1 MNGRKTRFAWAL
13 LLGALFLFAIGLPD
27 RTGAQIGPFG
37 AGIPGVTNDL
47 ADIPLNRTG
56 TDRLTHAKDAF
67 FPSLLGLRSPGVKMI
82 RTKHFY
88 IYYATAEQTARRI
101 AEIADDRLEQIASYY
116 PTFLERYAPVHVL
129 VDDGVDVLGNAFAI
143 YSNNFIHFWA
153 TPLDWEVRGTKSWIR
168 DTFTHELTHIITL
181 KAAHHGWPFT
191 FGLLNTTQANN
202 NPDYSFTLPLYHIAA
217 PAWFSEGIAQFES
230 SKHGGDSWDTHRD
243 MLLRMATLENDL
255 LSYTDMGIFAKDGH
269 HSEMVYNQGF
279 AFLKY
284 IEEVY
289 GEEKVRG
296 LVEKRPIVNFK
307 STIKK
312 TLGISA
318 NRLYNSGSTLLASG
332 EIKAPDDLYVKLRDG
347 RDPLSQYIWDQF
359 HPKQGIKEKIA
370 EKIGEKI
377 GQAMLGK
384 EESQRIQKLLETEE
398 TEESRLPILVIWLNH
413 IIQNRR
419 LYDEQR
425 FAHVTLSKDAKEQ
438 IAQNPQGDDLLR
450 LNRLLLEEAY
460 PDEIARGDKR
470 QIVKGWVP
478 YLKEK
483 YGAVMDDIQATGER
497 EGERVYDGGSL
508 DYHPVYS
515 PDGAR
520 MAFLGNEGSDYQIT
534 SLLVLDLAT
543 QKLTEVEKHVY
554 NRFSWTS
561 DGNELIYIK
570 AVKGRWDIYT
580 YDVRTK
586 KSRRITAGL
595 RGRDPNVSPDGKR
608 VVFVGNGDGSNRIGI
623 VEVTGA
629 KVRYLTHHNDGTQYY
644 GPKWSPDGNRILFS
658 LFRGE
663 DRDIAVINADA
674 TPRPKKTEK
683 KKKEAEIDSTATFPD
698 SLAYANNA
706 GFEVLLRSAA
716 DERDPVWLPDG
727 SGFIYS
733 SDRTGIF
740 NLYAFDLA
748 SGGQKQIT
756 NVLGGAFVPSV
767 SPDGN
772 DILYA
777 GFHAA
782 DYSIYRI
789 PLSYAVDVAAADTLS
804 RDYRSIYTGEGV
816 AELYDTGRY
825 STHLTSYGVTPL
837 LLLGPTFIG
846 NRFGLDQLS
855 FGAQAAWGDLL
866 GDDILV
872 TGITIGKNLKR
883 KTDLNSDMAVYY
895 ETGLTPI
902 LSEQKTYA
910 PRLYV
915 AASRQ
920 TINSLI
926 DYGSVATRQDTMVGT
941 LQTVIDS
948 QLVIIPNV
956 TQFLNLTMTE
966 EDEYK
971 DVFTDFVVGTEV
983 GLGSRHAVSLD
994 FSHRRYSENLGVKQ
1008 VVLDSSRIFQQ
1019 TDDGF
1024 NEITEEIPGIHEP
1037 QIALDDHLY
1046 RDLTFFRSSDLGATW
1061 QYRDFRPTKDAY
1073 LNPTGGRAVTF
1084 RYRRINAT
1092 VTDSLALSTDLD
1104 RDNVPDATDADP
1116 SPTLFRA
1123 DNVKLGLNEYIF
1135 SWNEFIPMFGRST
1148 LALQGFVGYKDQPI
1162 KEVQQDGGTF
1172 EGSFYYPL
1180 RYYLGG
1186 LGTLRGYPYFSIA
1199 GGKVFFGRAT
1209 FTFPIFQKVDKE
1221 LPPFFF
1227 DKIYGTF
1234 FVETGATGNFESLKA
1249 LLDSDNK
1256 FKRDAFL
1263 TDWGFELR
1271 MQMFSNYRIPMFGY
1285 FQIAFPTRKSFPDRN
1300 NPGEDREVDGHRIY
1314 FGFAL

>member
-1 MNGRKTRFAWAL
+1 VCRAPCIIPREINVNGRNPRFVWAL
-13 LLGALFLFAIGLPD
+13 TLSFLFLSAIGLPG
-27 RTGAQIGPFG
+27 RASAQSGPFG
-37 AGIPGVTNDL
+37 VGIPGVANDL

-56 TDRLTHAKDAF
+56 SDRLTRAKDAF
-67 FPSLLGLRSPGVKMI
+67 FPSLLGLRSPGVKVI

-116 PTFLERYAPVHVL
+116 PTFMKRYAPVHVL

-191 FGLLNTTQANN
+191 FGLVNTTQANH
-202 NPDYSFTLPLYHIAA
+202 NPDYSFTLPLYHIAV
-217 PAWFSEGIAQFES
+217 PGWYSEGIAQFES
-230 SKHGGDSWDTHRD
+230 SKHDGDSWDTHRD
-243 MLLRMATLENDL
+243 MLLRMSTLENDL
-255 LSYTDMGIFAKDGH
+255 LSYTDMGVFAKDGH

-279 AFLKY
+279 AILNY
-284 IEEVY
+284 VEETY
-289 GEEKVRG
+289 GVEKVRAM
-296 LVEKRPIVNFK
+296 VEKRPLVNFK
-307 STIKK
+307 SSIKRS
-312 TLGISA
+312 LGISA
-318 NRLYNSGSTLLASG
+318 DRLYQDWVDHL
-332 EIKAPDDLYVKLRDG
+332 
-347 RDPLSQYIWDQF
+347 
-359 HPKQGIKEKIA
+359 
-370 EKIGEKI
+370 
-377 GQAMLGK
+377 
-384 EESQRIQKLLETEE
+384 
-398 TEESRLPILVIWLNH
+398 
-413 IIQNRR
+413 
-419 LYDEQR
+419 
-425 FAHVTLSKDAKEQ
+425 KD
-438 IAQNPQGDDLLR
+438 
-450 LNRLLLEEAY
+450 
-460 PDEIARGDKR
+460 
-470 QIVKGWVP
+470 
-478 YLKEK
+478 K
-483 YGAVMDDIQATGER
+483 YNATATQVRAAGER

-508 DYHPVYS
+508 DYHPVYA

-534 SLLVLDLAT
+534 RLLLLDLAT
-543 QKLTEVEKHVY
+543 QKLTEVEKNVY
-554 NRFSWTS
+554 NRFAWTP
-561 DGNELIYIK
+561 DGNDLIYIK
-570 AVKGRWDIYT
+570 AVKGRWDLYA
-580 YDVRTK
+580 YDVHTQ

-595 RGRDPNVSPDGKR
+595 RGRDPDVSPDGKR
-608 VVFVGNGDGSNRIGI
+608 IVFVGNGDGSNRIGI
-623 VEVTGA
+623 VDITGA
-629 KVRYLTHHNDGTQYY
+629 KTRYLTHHNDGTQYY
-644 GPKWSPDGNRILFS
+644 GPKWSPDGKRILFS

-674 TPRPKKTEK
+674 TPRPKKTDK
-683 KKKEAEIDSTATFPD
+683 KKPDAEVDSTAAFPD

-706 GFEVLLRSAA
+706 GFEALLRSAA

-727 SGFIYS
+727 SGFVYS

-816 AELYDTGRY
+816 AKLYDTGRY
-825 STHLTSYGVTPL
+825 ATRLTSYGVTPL

-872 TGITIGKNLKR
+872 TGVTLGKNLKR
-883 KTDLNSDMAVYY
+883 KTDLNSDLLVYY

-902 LSEQKTYA
+902 LSEQKTYV
-910 PRLYV
+910 PRLFV

-948 QLVIIPNV
+948 ELVIIPNV

-966 EDEYK
+966 EDKYK

-1008 VVLDSSRIFQQ
+1008 IVLDSSRIFQQ
-1019 TDDGF
+1019 TDLGF
-1024 NEITEEIPGIHEP
+1024 NEITDQIPDIHEP

-1046 RDLTFFRSSDLGATW
+1046 RDLIFFRSSDVGASW

-1073 LNPTGGRAVTF
+1073 VNPTGGRAITF

-1104 RDNVPDATDADP
+1104 RDNVPDATDVDP

-1199 GGKVFFGRAT
+1199 GGKIFFGRAT
-1209 FTFPIFQKVDKE
+1209 FTFPIFQKAGKE

-1227 DKIYGTF
+1227 DKIYGTV

-1249 LLDSDNK
+1249 LWDSDNK
-1256 FKRDAFL
+1256 FVRDAFL

-1300 NPGEDREVDGHRIY
+1300 NPGKLREVDGHRIY